1 MRRALC
7 AVLFALIALPV
18 AAQSTR
24 ARLDDLDLRVG
35 QLEET
40 VRGQAL
46 VELSQRLDA
55 LETEARSLRG
65 DLELLQRENESLRQ
79 QQRDLAADFDRRIA
93 TLESRMSA
101 MATAAAATSATTLA
115 TASPTATAVVPPVDS
130 SVPAAADA
138 AVPPA
143 AMASSPVTSPPAAV
157 PLPVAPSSVTPP
169 AETAEVVYGRA
180 FDALKA
186 AKYPEAI
193 AGMADFLVR
202 FPSHPLADNA
212 QYWLGQAHYVTRD
225 YAKAV
230 EAFAAVGTSS
240 PDTSKAP
247 DALLKKGLAES
258 ELGRTEAARATLN
271 EVIRRYPQ
279 NDAARLAR
287 EQLSRLR

>member
-7 AVLFALIALPV
+7 AGLFALIALPV

-143 AMASSPVTSPPAAV
+143 AMASSPITSSPAAV
-157 PLPVAPSSVTPP
+157 PLPP

>member
-1 MRRALC
+1 VRRALC
-7 AVLFALIALPV
+7 AVLFALIAVPV

-55 LETEARSLRG
+55 LEAEARSLRG

-93 TLESRMSA
+93 ALESRMSA
-101 MATAAAATSATTLA
+101 MATAAAATAATT
-115 TASPTATAVVPPVDS
+115 SPAATAVVPS
-130 SVPAAADA
+130 AESALPAAADA

-143 AMASSPVTSPPAAV
+143 AMASTPVTSPPVV
-157 PLPVAPSSVTPP
+157 PLPVVPSPVTPP
-169 AETAEVVYGRA
+169 AESAEVVYGRA

-258 ELGRTEAARATLN
+258 ELGRTEAARTTLN

>member
-1 MRRALC
+1 VRRALC
-7 AVLFALIALPV
+7 AALFALISLPV

-46 VELSQRLDA
+46 VELSQRLDT
-55 LETEARSLRG
+55 LEAEARSLRG

-93 TLESRMSA
+93 ALESRMSA
-101 MATAAAATSATTLA
+101 MATAAAAT
-115 TASPTATAVVPPVDS
+115 
-130 SVPAAADA
+130 A
-138 AVPPA
+138 AVPTLDSSAPAATDPAVSPA
-143 AMASSPVTSPPAAV
+143 AMASSPITSPPV
-157 PLPVAPSSVTPP
+157 TPLPVVPAPVTPP
-169 AETAEVVYGRA
+169 AESAEVVYGRA

-225 YAKAV
+225 YAKAI

-258 ELGRTEAARATLN
+258 ELDRTEAARATLN

-287 EQLSRLR
+287 EQLARMR

>member
-7 AVLFALIALPV
+7 AALFALIALPV

-46 VELSQRLDA
+46 VELSQRLDT
-55 LETEARSLRG
+55 LEAEARSLRG

-93 TLESRMSA
+93 ALESRMSA
-101 MATAAAATSATTLA
+101 MATAAAAT
-115 TASPTATAVVPPVDS
+115 
-130 SVPAAADA
+130 A
-138 AVPPA
+138 AVPTLDSSAPAATDPAVSPA
-143 AMASSPVTSPPAAV
+143 AMASSPITSPPV
-157 PLPVAPSSVTPP
+157 TPLPVVPAPVTPP
-169 AETAEVVYGRA
+169 AESAEVVYGRA

-193 AGMADFLVR
+193 ADMADFLVR

-225 YAKAV
+225 YAKAI

-258 ELGRTEAARATLN
+258 ELDRTEAARATLN

-287 EQLSRLR
+287 EQLARMR

>member
-7 AVLFALIALPV
+7 AALFALIALPV

-46 VELSQRLDA
+46 VELSQRLDT
-55 LETEARSLRG
+55 LEAEARSLRG

-93 TLESRMSA
+93 ALESRMSA
-101 MATAAAATSATTLA
+101 MATAAAAT
-115 TASPTATAVVPPVDS
+115 
-130 SVPAAADA
+130 A
-138 AVPPA
+138 AVPTLDSSAPAATDPAVSPA
-143 AMASSPVTSPPAAV
+143 AMASSPITSPPV
-157 PLPVAPSSVTPP
+157 TPLPVAPAPVTPP
-169 AETAEVVYGRA
+169 AESAEVVYGRA

-225 YAKAV
+225 YAKAI

-287 EQLSRLR
+287 EQLARMR

>member
-7 AVLFALIALPV
+7 AALFALIALPV

-46 VELSQRLDA
+46 VELSQRLDT
-55 LETEARSLRG
+55 LEAEARSLRG

-93 TLESRMSA
+93 ALESRMSA
-101 MATAAAATSATTLA
+101 MATAAAAT
-115 TASPTATAVVPPVDS
+115 
-130 SVPAAADA
+130 A
-138 AVPPA
+138 AVPTLDSSAPAATDPAVSPA
-143 AMASSPVTSPPAAV
+143 AMASSPITSPPV
-157 PLPVAPSSVTPP
+157 TPLPVVPAPVTPP
-169 AETAEVVYGRA
+169 AESAEVVYGRA

-225 YAKAV
+225 YAKAI

-258 ELGRTEAARATLN
+258 ELDRTEAARATLN

-287 EQLSRLR
+287 EQLARMR

>member
-7 AVLFALIALPV
+7 AALFALIALPV

-46 VELSQRLDA
+46 VELSQRLDT
-55 LETEARSLRG
+55 LEAEARSLRG
-65 DLELLQRENESLRQ
+65 DLELVQRENESLRQ

-93 TLESRMSA
+93 ALESRMSA
-101 MATAAAATSATTLA
+101 MATAAAAT
-115 TASPTATAVVPPVDS
+115 
-130 SVPAAADA
+130 A
-138 AVPPA
+138 AVPTLDSSAPAATDPAVSPA
-143 AMASSPVTSPPAAV
+143 AMASSPITSPPV
-157 PLPVAPSSVTPP
+157 TPLPVAPAPVTPP
-169 AETAEVVYGRA
+169 AESAEVVYGRA

-225 YAKAV
+225 YAKAI

-287 EQLSRLR
+287 EQLARMR

>member
-1 MRRALC
+1 VRRALC
-7 AVLFALIALPV
+7 AALFALISLPV

-46 VELSQRLDA
+46 VELSQRLDT
-55 LETEARSLRG
+55 LEAEARSLRG
-65 DLELLQRENESLRQ
+65 DLELVQRENESLRQ

-93 TLESRMSA
+93 ALESRMSA
-101 MATAAAATSATTLA
+101 MATAAAAT
-115 TASPTATAVVPPVDS
+115 
-130 SVPAAADA
+130 A
-138 AVPPA
+138 AVPTLDSSAPAATDPAVSPA
-143 AMASSPVTSPPAAV
+143 AMASSPITSPPV
-157 PLPVAPSSVTPP
+157 TPLPVAPAPVTPP
-169 AETAEVVYGRA
+169 AESAEVVYGRA

-225 YAKAV
+225 YAKAI

-287 EQLSRLR
+287 EQLARMR

>member
-1 MRRALC
+1 VRRALC

-55 LETEARSLRG
+55 LEAEARSLRG

-93 TLESRMSA
+93 ALESRMSA
-101 MATAAAATSATTLA
+101 MATAAAATAATT
-115 TASPTATAVVPPVDS
+115 SPAATAVVPS
-130 SVPAAADA
+130 AESALPAAADA

-143 AMASSPVTSPPAAV
+143 AMASTPVTSPPVV
-157 PLPVAPSSVTPP
+157 PLPVVPSPVTPP
-169 AETAEVVYGRA
+169 AESAEVVYGRA

-258 ELGRTEAARATLN
+258 ELGRTEAARTTLN

>member
-1 MRRALC
+1 VRRALC
-7 AVLFALIALPV
+7 AVLFALIAVPV

-55 LETEARSLRG
+55 LEAEARSLRG

-93 TLESRMSA
+93 ALESRMSA
-101 MATAAAATSATTLA
+101 MATAAAATAATT
-115 TASPTATAVVPPVDS
+115 SPAATAVVPS
-130 SVPAAADA
+130 AESALPAAADA

-143 AMASSPVTSPPAAV
+143 AMASTPVTSPPVV
-157 PLPVAPSSVTPP
+157 PLPVAPSPVTPP
-169 AETAEVVYGRA
+169 AESAEVVYGRA

-258 ELGRTEAARATLN
+258 ELGRTEAARTTLN

>member
-7 AVLFALIALPV
+7 AALFALIALPV

-46 VELSQRLDA
+46 VELSQRLDT
-55 LETEARSLRG
+55 LEAEARSLRG
-65 DLELLQRENESLRQ
+65 DLELVQRENESLRQ

-93 TLESRMSA
+93 ALESRMSA
-101 MATAAAATSATTLA
+101 MATAAAAT
-115 TASPTATAVVPPVDS
+115 
-130 SVPAAADA
+130 A
-138 AVPPA
+138 AVPTLDSSAPAATDPAVSPA
-143 AMASSPVTSPPAAV
+143 AMASSPITSPPV
-157 PLPVAPSSVTPP
+157 TPLPVVPAPVTPP
-169 AETAEVVYGRA
+169 AESAEVVYGRA

-225 YAKAV
+225 YAKAI

-240 PDTSKAP
+240 PNTSKAP

-287 EQLSRLR
+287 EQLARMR

>member
-1 MRRALC
+1 VRRALC
-7 AVLFALIALPV
+7 AALFALIALPV

-46 VELSQRLDA
+46 VELSQRLDT
-55 LETEARSLRG
+55 LEAEARSLRG

-93 TLESRMSA
+93 ALESRMSA
-101 MATAAAATSATTLA
+101 MATAAAAT
-115 TASPTATAVVPPVDS
+115 
-130 SVPAAADA
+130 A
-138 AVPPA
+138 AVPTLDSSAPAATDPAVSPA
-143 AMASSPVTSPPAAV
+143 AMASSPITSPPV
-157 PLPVAPSSVTPP
+157 TPLPVAPAPVTPP
-169 AETAEVVYGRA
+169 AESAEVVYGRA

-225 YAKAV
+225 YAKAI

-258 ELGRTEAARATLN
+258 ELDRTEAARATLN

-287 EQLSRLR
+287 EQLARMR

>member
-7 AVLFALIALPV
+7 GILLAVIALPV

-24 ARLDDLDLRVG
+24 ARLDDLDLRMG

-55 LETEARSLRG
+55 LESEARRLRG
-65 DLELLQRENESLRQ
+65 DLEVLQQENESLRR

-93 TLESRMSA
+93 AIESRMAA
-101 MATAAAATSATTLA
+101 MAAAAAA
-115 TASPTATAVVPPVDS
+115 AASPAAPAPAAGAAALTVASGKSAQPAAAVDSATAVAPPTTAQ
-130 SVPAAADA
+130 PAAA
-138 AVPPA
+138 PTE
-143 AMASSPVTSPPAAV
+143 S
-157 PLPVAPSSVTPP
+157 
-169 AETAEVVYGRA
+169 AEVVYGRA

-193 AGMADFLVR
+193 TGMTDVLTR
-202 FPSHPLADNA
+202 FPAHPLADNA

-225 YAKAV
+225 YAKAIEV
-230 EAFAAVGTSS
+230 FAAVGTRS
-240 PDTSKAP
+240 PDSSKAP

-258 ELGRTEAARATLN
+258 ELGRAEAARATLN

-287 EQLSRLR
+287 EQLTRLR

>member
-7 AVLFALIALPV
+7 AALFALIALPV

-46 VELSQRLDA
+46 VELSQRLDT
-55 LETEARSLRG
+55 LEAEARSLRG

-93 TLESRMSA
+93 ALESRMSA
-101 MATAAAATSATTLA
+101 MATAAAAT
-115 TASPTATAVVPPVDS
+115 
-130 SVPAAADA
+130 A
-138 AVPPA
+138 AVPTLDSSAPAATDPAVSPA
-143 AMASSPVTSPPAAV
+143 AMASSPITSPPV
-157 PLPVAPSSVTPP
+157 TPLPVVPAPVTPP
-169 AETAEVVYGRA
+169 AESAEVVYGRA

-225 YAKAV
+225 YAKAI

>member
-55 LETEARSLRG
+55 LEAEARSLRG

-93 TLESRMSA
+93 ALESRMSA
-101 MATAAAATSATTLA
+101 MATAAAATAATT
-115 TASPTATAVVPPVDS
+115 SPAATAVVPS
-130 SVPAAADA
+130 AESALPAAADA

-143 AMASSPVTSPPAAV
+143 AMASTPVTSPPV
-157 PLPVAPSSVTPP
+157 VLLPVVPSPVTPP
-169 AETAEVVYGRA
+169 AESAEVVYGRA

-258 ELGRTEAARATLN
+258 ELGRTEAARTTLN

>member
-1 MRRALC
+1 VRRALC
-7 AVLFALIALPV
+7 AALFALIALPV

-46 VELSQRLDA
+46 FELSQRLDT
-55 LETEARSLRG
+55 LEAEARSLRG

-93 TLESRMSA
+93 ALESRMSA
-101 MATAAAATSATTLA
+101 MATAAAAT
-115 TASPTATAVVPPVDS
+115 
-130 SVPAAADA
+130 A
-138 AVPPA
+138 AVPTLDSSAPAATDPAVSPA
-143 AMASSPVTSPPAAV
+143 AMASSPITSPPV
-157 PLPVAPSSVTPP
+157 TPLPVVPAPVTPP
-169 AETAEVVYGRA
+169 AESAEVVYGRA

-225 YAKAV
+225 YAKAI

-258 ELGRTEAARATLN
+258 ELDRTEAARATLN

-287 EQLSRLR
+287 EQLARMR

>member
-1 MRRALC
+1 LIVRRALC
-7 AVLFALIALPV
+7 AALFALIALPV

-46 VELSQRLDA
+46 VELSQRLDT
-55 LETEARSLRG
+55 LEAEARSLRG

-93 TLESRMSA
+93 ALESRMSA
-101 MATAAAATSATTLA
+101 MATAAAAT
-115 TASPTATAVVPPVDS
+115 
-130 SVPAAADA
+130 A
-138 AVPPA
+138 AVPTLDSSAPAATDPAVSPA
-143 AMASSPVTSPPAAV
+143 AMASSPITSPPV
-157 PLPVAPSSVTPP
+157 TPLPVVPAPVTPP
-169 AETAEVVYGRA
+169 AESAEVVYGRA

-225 YAKAV
+225 YAKAI

-258 ELGRTEAARATLN
+258 ELDRTEAARATLN

-287 EQLSRLR
+287 EQLARMR

>member
-7 AVLFALIALPV
+7 GILLAVIALPV

-24 ARLDDLDLRVG
+24 ARLDDLDLRMG

-55 LETEARSLRG
+55 LESEARRLRG
-65 DLELLQRENESLRQ
+65 DLEVLQQENESLRR

-93 TLESRMSA
+93 AIESRMAA
-101 MATAAAATSATTLA
+101 MAAAAAA
-115 TASPTATAVVPPVDS
+115 AASPAAPAPAAGAAALTVASGKSAQPAAAVDSATAVAPPTTAQ
-130 SVPAAADA
+130 PAAA
-138 AVPPA
+138 PTE
-143 AMASSPVTSPPAAV
+143 S
-157 PLPVAPSSVTPP
+157 
-169 AETAEVVYGRA
+169 AEVVYGRA

-193 AGMADFLVR
+193 TGMTDVLTR
-202 FPSHPLADNA
+202 FPAHPLADNA

-225 YAKAV
+225 YAKAI
-230 EAFAAVGTSS
+230 EAFAAVGTRS
-240 PDTSKAP
+240 PDSSKAP

-258 ELGRTEAARATLN
+258 ELGRAEAARATLN

-287 EQLSRLR
+287 EQLTRLR